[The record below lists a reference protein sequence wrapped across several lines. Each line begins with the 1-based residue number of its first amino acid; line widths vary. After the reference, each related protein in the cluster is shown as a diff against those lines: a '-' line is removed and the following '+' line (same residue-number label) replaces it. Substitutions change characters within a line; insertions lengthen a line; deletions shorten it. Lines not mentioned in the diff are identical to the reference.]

1 MPLKKD
7 TIDASIHK
15 QLFMEIRD
23 GYRDYIPLYT
33 DGSEDANSVACATV
47 FPSNTVISM
56 RLPDWASIFTA
67 EIWAIIKALE
77 PINNSVASIY
87 IYF

>member
-23 GYRDYIPLYT
+23 RYRDYIPLYT
-33 DGSEDANSVACATV
+33 DGSEDANSVACA
-47 FPSNTVISM
+47 S
-56 RLPDWASIFTA
+56 LSIKHRNFH
-67 EIWAIIKALE
+67 EIAGLGIH
-77 PINNSVASIY
+77 IY
-87 IYF
+87 C